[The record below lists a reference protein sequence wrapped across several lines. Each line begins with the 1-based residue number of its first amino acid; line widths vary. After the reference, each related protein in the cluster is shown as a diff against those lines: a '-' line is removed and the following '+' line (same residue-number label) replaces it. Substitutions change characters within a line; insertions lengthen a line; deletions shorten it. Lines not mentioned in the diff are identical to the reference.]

1 MKYYKLLDENKNLI
15 RLDSAEANV
24 SNGIEITEKEYCSLL
39 PKSEEIAEDT
49 ITPTSIA
56 IGEILE

>member
-24 SNGIEITEKEYCSLL
+24 SNGIEITEEEYRSLL

-49 ITPTSIA
+49 ITSTSIA